1 MNTTY
6 RLCAIDL
13 DDTLLNSNHVLSDTN
28 RRAVQRVGQKGVIV
42 IIASGRM
49 HETTLPTVHTLGL
62 QTPVISY
69 NGAMIRNPVTG
80 ETWLNETVPPDL
92 ADEIRTFARENHFQ
106 LNYYLDDHIYSA
118 ERTPWM
124 ELYQQRTGARF
135 EILPDFYERLKGT
148 APTKLII
155 VTHPATVQELLPI
168 MQQRYQGRLTVMR
181 SNTEYLEF
189 LPLNV
194 NKGKA
199 LSIVAERLGIPAE
212 QTIAIGDSWNDI
224 AMLQWAGLGVAVA
237 NAKPEVK
244 AVAKRI
250 VPSCDQD
257 GVAVAL
263 KEIFQIEEHKA

>member
-13 DDTLLNSNHVLSDTN
+13 DDTLLNSNHVLSDAN
-28 RRAVQRVGQKGVIV
+28 RKVVQKVAQMGVIV

-49 HETTLPTVHTLGL
+49 HETTLPTVQALGL

-69 NGAMIRNPVTG
+69 NGAMIRNPITG
-80 ETWLNETVPPDL
+80 ETWLNETVPPEL
-92 ADEIRTFARENHFQ
+92 ADEIRAFARENRFQ

-118 ERTPWM
+118 EHTPWM
-124 ELYQQRTGARF
+124 ELYQQRTGAHF

-181 SNTEYLEF
+181 SNVEYLEF
-189 LPLNV
+189 LPLNAS
-194 NKGKA
+194 KGKA
-199 LSIVAERLGIPAE
+199 LAIVAERFQIPAE
-212 QTIAIGDSWNDI
+212 ETIAIGDSWNDI
-224 AMLQWAGLGVAVA
+224 SMLQWAGLGVAVD

-250 VPSCDQD
+250 VPSCDED

-263 KEIFQIEEHKA
+263 NEIFQIKENNT